1 MEVKLYEWIA
11 KPLID
16 TIDIGL
22 TALITAM
29 ILLAIIFALYD
40 FVLATM
46 KHQDIRQVIVTK
58 ILKYAFFLGILS
70 EYRKVK
76 EVMLDGFV
84 SFALIFTGSEASME
98 NIPDG
103 ILNET
108 LKNLNKM
115 FEESMI
121 TATPSNVFDI
131 LFLIIVYIVSLIL
144 LVFVLYKVL
153 HAIMR
158 FHIVLAFAIVFI
170 PCFLFEGIRSVGEKF
185 INAVFSAGIKLTVL
199 LVVQKV
205 SMDIMLTQSIGSA
218 KKDGF
223 LSTITFGF
231 LQNLDL
237 SQIISFLTVFGVCS
251 VIILFYDR
259 ITSFF
264 LYGSGETLTIGQI
277 FSSAQQGVSASTLAG
292 QFQNMRQSLGGGE

>member
-1 MEVKLYEWIA
+1 MEIKLYEWIA
-11 KPLID
+11 KPLIE
-16 TIDIGL
+16 TIDASL
-22 TALITAM
+22 TFLITAM
-29 ILLAIIFALYD
+29 VLLAIIFALYD
-40 FVLATM
+40 FILATM
-46 KHQDIRQVIVTK
+46 RHQDIRQVIITK
-58 ILKYAFFLGILS
+58 MLKYAFFLGILS
-70 EYRKVK
+70 EYKKIK
-76 EVMLDGFV
+76 EVLLDGFS
-84 SFALIFTGSEASME
+84 SFALIFTGSEASTE

-103 ILNET
+103 ILSET
-108 LKNLNKM
+108 LKNLNKL

-121 TATPSNVFDI
+121 TATPMNAFDI

-153 HAIMR
+153 QAIMR
-158 FHIVLAFAIVFI
+158 FHIVLGFAIVFI

-199 LVVQKV
+199 LVIQKV
-205 SMDIMLTQSIGSA
+205 SMDIMLAQSVGTT
-218 KKDGF
+218 KKGGF

-237 SQIISFLTVFGVCS
+237 GQIISFLTVFGVCS

-277 FSSAQQGVSASTLAG
+277 FSSAQQGLSASSFTS